1 MHNKGGR
8 KFSNKFVSKTEVSI
22 ETAITKLSKKY
33 GSIDLLTAAI
43 MRNNNLS
50 YEKASEI
57 AERLNSSDYLFDRL
71 IDNILE
77 KHDWTEEEALL
88 YNLGIIDKSEDLSS
102 TDFAV
107 IASFCHIHTDKTF
120 MSFASLKD
128 KGLIDYKE
136 TRKTIKNVRF
146 TEQGRCVLEEMKRF
160 HEI

>member
-71 IDNILE
+71 IDDIL
-77 KHDWTEEEALL
+77 
-88 YNLGIIDKSEDLSS
+88 
-102 TDFAV
+102 
-107 IASFCHIHTDKTF
+107 
-120 MSFASLKD
+120 
-128 KGLIDYKE
+128 KE
-136 TRKTIKNVRF
+136 
-146 TEQGRCVLEEMKRF
+146 
-160 HEI
+160 